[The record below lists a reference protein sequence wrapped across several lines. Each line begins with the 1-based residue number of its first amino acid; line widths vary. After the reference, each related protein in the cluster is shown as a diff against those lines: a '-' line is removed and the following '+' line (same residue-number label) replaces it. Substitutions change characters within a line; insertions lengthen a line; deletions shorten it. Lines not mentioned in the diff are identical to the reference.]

1 MVSLNDVPEP
11 CMEPVSR
18 TTIIKIWVAREG
30 ASRARFTRSRRI
42 CQVATDDARSRWRL
56 RVLRQLR
63 LWADHPDIGKSGR
76 IIPILA
82 SAVRLRIESFWKI

>member
-63 LWADHPDIGKSGR
+63 LWADHPDIGKRCPVADRELLENMMQVDLDG
-76 IIPILA
+76 
-82 SAVRLRIESFWKI
+82 SF